1 MRVAPQVML
10 LLPLLLAAKVGLAHP
25 QSRIAP
31 LPDGRALGGAVET
44 FRYEDEGAITAFSFH
59 LSQLKHNGLGLEL
72 GMGMFPEYLQLPA
85 LVVTPD
91 VGVGFNLSLPA
102 ITLLLRGGA
111 GAIVALGGQSTG
123 EFLPGGHL
131 GGAVLLQVDRRA
143 ALRADLLRRWYLVG
157 GETEPFWSFALGFSI
172 LPR

>member
-1 MRVAPQVML
+1 MRLAPQVL
-10 LLPLLLAAKVGLAHP
+10 LQLSLAFAAQP
-25 QSRIAP
+25 ASSQSRIAP
-31 LPDGRALGGAVET
+31 LPDGPAMGGSVEV

-59 LSQLKHNGLGLEL
+59 MSRLKHNGLGVEL
-72 GMGMFPEYLQLPA
+72 GVGVFPEYLQAPA
-85 LVVTPD
+85 LVMTPD
-91 VGVGFNLSLPA
+91 VGVGFNISLPA

-111 GAIVALGGQSTG
+111 GAIAALGQGTG
-123 EFLPGGHL
+123 EFFPGGHL

-143 ALRADLLRRWYLVG
+143 ALRADLLRRWYVVG

>member
-10 LLPLLLAAKVGLAHP
+10 QLSLALAVHP
-25 QSRIAP
+25 ANAQSRLAP
-31 LPDGRALGGAVET
+31 LPDGPAPGGSVEV
-44 FRYEDEGAITAFSFH
+44 FRYEEEGALTAFSFH
-59 LSQLKHNGLGLEL
+59 LSRLKHNGLGLEL

-102 ITLLLRGGA
+102 ITLLLRGG
-111 GAIVALGGQSTG
+111 GSAIVALGGQGTG
-123 EFLPGGHL
+123 EFLAGGHL